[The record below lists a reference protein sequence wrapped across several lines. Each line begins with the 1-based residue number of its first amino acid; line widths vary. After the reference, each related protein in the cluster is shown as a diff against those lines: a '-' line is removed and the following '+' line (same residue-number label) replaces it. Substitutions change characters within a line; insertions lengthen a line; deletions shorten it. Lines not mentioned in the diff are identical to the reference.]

1 MKLLRHAALSITA
14 TATLAIAFAPTSAA
28 DLTTRLKSAIDAAR
42 SDAGC
47 PPFESD
53 RVLND
58 VSQRAIREVAGWINH
73 TGTVIP
79 PEDTGLIPAN
89 SIPAVLIKSGY
100 TPLKARLLNGYGD
113 YLTGGNG
120 DNDAKAIKAAVLQ
133 GMSYEV
139 FSDCTYTKY
148 GFSTLNDDGSQ
159 GSPSS
164 IPKSFT
170 VTLVIIAGG

>member
-1 MKLLRHAALSITA
+1 MKLVSHVALGITA
-14 TATLAIAFAPTSAA
+14 TATLAIVFAPTSAA

-42 SDAGC
+42 SEAGC

-53 RVLND
+53 PVLND

-89 SIPAVLIKSGY
+89 SIPAVLIKAGY
-100 TPLKARLLNGYGD
+100 TPLKSRLLNGYGD
-113 YLTGGNG
+113 YLTGGTG
-120 DNDAKAIKAAVLQ
+120 DNEAKAIKATVLQ
-133 GMSYEV
+133 GLSLEV
-139 FSDCTYTKY
+139 FSDCTYRKY
-148 GFSTLNDDGSQ
+148 GFSALTDDGSQ

-170 VTLVIIAGG
+170 VTLVIVAGE